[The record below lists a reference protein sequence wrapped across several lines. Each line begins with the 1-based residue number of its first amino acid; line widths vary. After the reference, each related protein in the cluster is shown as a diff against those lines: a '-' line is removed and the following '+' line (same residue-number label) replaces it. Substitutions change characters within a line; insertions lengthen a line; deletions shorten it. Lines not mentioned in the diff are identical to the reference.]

1 MLHSRDWGMSSLAAR
16 AYMKGEKAKH
26 ELRRKMEGVCFQNK
40 TAEERGEGGK
50 GRGKLAWD
58 LEVEGGRLS
67 GRTSYQVRE
76 LNVAFTISHTCQHE

>member
-1 MLHSRDWGMSSLAAR
+1 MSSLAAR

-40 TAEERGEGGK
+40 TARRGK

-76 LNVAFTISHTCQHE
+76 LNVPFTISHTCQYE